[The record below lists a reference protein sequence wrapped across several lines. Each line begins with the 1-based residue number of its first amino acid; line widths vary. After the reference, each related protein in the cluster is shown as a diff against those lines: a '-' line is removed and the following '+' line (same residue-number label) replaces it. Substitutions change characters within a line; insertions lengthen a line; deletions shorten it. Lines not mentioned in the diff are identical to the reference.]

1 MGVDL
6 QILFQALSMGSLWA
20 MGALATD
27 VILRAMGR
35 VHMALGHWF
44 VLSALSLAW
53 IEEKLP
59 HLSVPIL
66 LLMALG
72 AGAIL
77 GYLSH
82 PPFLWKGM
90 REERSKEG
98 FFLFT
103 LGAALILEFLMEQ
116 LFPLPGV
123 PVGKG
128 SIELKEELFVSPW
141 VLCAIVSSLA
151 IFLCAWTFLRKAKM
165 GIAIRAWDGGSE
177 DLTMVGANPASLARG
192 ICTVSLAIV
201 FLSGALAGS
210 IHSMNFHEGLLWMS
224 CFLLIAVVSRGLRPM
239 EVLATAWAMGFGE
252 AVVSQTMGPKWQT
265 SFPPL
270 VLLILLGLTEGRKP
284 RTSL

>member
-1 MGVDL
+1 MILNL
-6 QILFQALSMGSLWA
+6 QILIQSLAMGSLWA

-53 IEEKLP
+53 IKEKLP
-59 HLSVPIL
+59 HVSVSIL
-66 LLMALG
+66 LLMAFG

-82 PPFLWKGM
+82 PPILWQGM

-103 LGAALILEFLMEQ
+103 LGGALILEFLMEH

-123 PVGKG
+123 PVGRG
-128 SIELKEELFVSPW
+128 SIHLAEELFVSPW
-141 VLCAIVSSLA
+141 VLWAIVSSLA
-151 IFLCAWTFLRKAKM
+151 VVLCAWAFLRKAKM
-165 GIAIRAWDGGSE
+165 GIALRAWDGGSE
-177 DLTMVGANPASLARG
+177 DLTIVGVNPASLGRG

-224 CFLLIAVVSRGLRPM
+224 SFLLIAIVSRGLRPM

-252 AVVSQTMGPKWQT
+252 AMVSQTMGPKWQT

-270 VLLILLGLTEGRKP
+270 VLLVVLGLTRGQNR
-284 RTSL
+284 RFSL